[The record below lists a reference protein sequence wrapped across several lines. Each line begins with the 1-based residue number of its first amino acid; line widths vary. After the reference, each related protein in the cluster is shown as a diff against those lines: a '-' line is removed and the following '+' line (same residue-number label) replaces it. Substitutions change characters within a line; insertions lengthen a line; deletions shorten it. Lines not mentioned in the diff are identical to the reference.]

1 MKNMEKFIDKFFGPI
16 ALYMNSSP
24 FFRALTDAFMRM
36 TPLTLGASVLMII
49 GFFPIPAWQNWLV
62 TVGIYEDFVAVQNA
76 TINALG
82 LFLAF
87 TFAYSFVKINAPKYN
102 PLVSGLLSLAGFM
115 ILIPQKYILYTING
129 AIEELPSQA
138 TIQATKELNA
148 FSTDYIGASGIL
160 VAIII
165 GYLIARIYIYL
176 NKKHF
181 VVKLPESV
189 PTNVAESLSPTFIA
203 GAIMIIVFVI
213 RLVFKYTP
221 FLSNYGNIFAFI
233 TGVIQTPLQ
242 DIVGSPLSLILI
254 LSLANF
260 FWYFGIHP
268 QVVYSVITPIVIAN
282 STANIVAYTSGE
294 AVPYLMFA
302 VVGVACGTGFGG
314 QGATLGLVI
323 SMMRAKSQRYKEM
336 FKLTAVPSI
345 FNINEPLIFG
355 MPIIMNPIFFIPMAI
370 GPLVMGLS
378 AWGLTSLIDLSN
390 YNPTIAFPWT
400 TPALVTMIFRGGI
413 SLFLVGVVCL
423 AISVLI
429 WYPFFKVADQK
440 ALADEKKL
448 AEEEKKETTSSTLI
462 TE

>member
-16 ALYMNSSP
+16 ALYMNKSP

-49 GFFPIPAWQNWLV
+49 GFFPITSWQNWLIK
-62 TVGIYEDFVAVQNA
+62 VGMYDDFLAVQNA

-87 TFAYSFVKINAPKYN
+87 TFAYCFVKINAPKYN
-102 PLVSGLLSLAGFM
+102 PLVSGLLSLASFM
-115 ILIPQKYILYTING
+115 ILIPQKFVVYAVDGVVTEFP
-129 AIEELPSQA
+129 AKA
-138 TIQATKELNA
+138 TIQSATEVSA
-148 FSTDYIGASGIL
+148 FSTTYIGASGII
-160 VAIII
+160 VAIIV
-165 GYLIARIYIYL
+165 GYLVSKIYIFL

-189 PTNVAESLSPTFIA
+189 PANVSESLSPTFIA
-203 GAIMIIVFVI
+203 GAIMIFAFVI
-213 RLVFKYTP
+213 RIIFKFLP

-254 LSLANF
+254 LSLANL

-268 QVVYSVITPIVIAN
+268 QVIYSVVTPIVIAN
-282 STANIVAYTSGE
+282 STANIVAFTSGQKI
-294 AVPYLMFA
+294 PYLMFGI
-302 VVGVACGTGFGG
+302 VGLACGTGFGG

-336 FKLTAVPSI
+336 FKLTSIPSI

-378 AWGLTSLIDLSN
+378 AWGLASLIDLGK
-390 YNPTIAFPWT
+390 YNPTISFPWT

-413 SLFLVGVVCL
+413 TLFLVGLACL
-423 AISVLI
+423 AISVAI
-429 WYPFFKVADQK
+429 WYPFFKVADNK
-440 ALADEKKL
+440 AVL
-448 AEEEKKETTSSTLI
+448 EEKELAALEEVEITSVV
-462 TE
+462 E